1 MSSRKRP
8 AAASSAPSSGDLGES
23 PTRDYKKAWLAK
35 SPTKKAPFDVPDTVK
50 VWFNA
55 CFNPRTMTPTGKWML
70 FVQPKDKEPDT
81 VVKDIVD
88 SVALDSEVRISKA
101 NQYYLTN
108 VKLYSQCKHL
118 IAGLLEAN
126 YKINPE
132 IGKEEQFK
140 EFAATKPVVLTVEE
154 SILQVKISGDTN
166 MFEHI
171 LEAEPINA
179 EKEPYTFPPTFVLPK
194 KDLAHKLPILKAMAT
209 FWEIKLNLNG
219 VEVDS
224 A

>member
-1 MSSRKRP
+1 
-8 AAASSAPSSGDLGES
+8 
-23 PTRDYKKAWLAK
+23 
-35 SPTKKAPFDVPDTVK
+35 
-50 VWFNA
+50 
-55 CFNPRTMTPTGKWML
+55 ML
-70 FVQPKDKEPDT
+70 FVQPKNKEPDT

-179 EKEPYTFPPTFVLPK
+179 EKEPYTFPG
-194 KDLAHKLPILKAMAT
+194 
-209 FWEIKLNLNG
+209 NQSSS
-219 VEVDS
+219 S
-224 A
+224 AIFFKSLRTASSLGCFFGWPCTYTRSAIQVACPCVMSP

>member
-1 MSSRKRP
+1 MCSFLPKSGKTSKTEPRLRFVRLVGGWEC
-8 AAASSAPSSGDLGES
+8 SA
-23 PTRDYKKAWLAK
+23 
-35 SPTKKAPFDVPDTVK
+35 
-50 VWFNA
+50 
-55 CFNPRTMTPTGKWML
+55 
-70 FVQPKDKEPDT
+70 
-81 VVKDIVD
+81 
-88 SVALDSEVRISKA
+88 
-101 NQYYLTN
+101 
-108 VKLYSQCKHL
+108 
-118 IAGLLEAN
+118 
-126 YKINPE
+126 
-132 IGKEEQFK
+132 
-140 EFAATKPVVLTVEE
+140 
-154 SILQVKISGDTN
+154 GDTN